1 MLPPLHNFPAGI
13 ADGCGGPLM
22 GPQVPF
28 ERFWCNFWD
37 GFLRVLGAIKL
48 SNIEA
53 ESLNVRES

>member
-28 ERFWCNFWD
+28 CL
-37 GFLRVLGAIKL
+37 GFGVVFVTCFEIFVGA
-48 SNIEA
+48 
-53 ESLNVRES
+53 